1 MVHEPEKSDPST
13 VALKPANNPN
23 GLGAESVE
31 RREGAEGNTNK
42 DRMRRTPSRVSMSSG
57 LERVRERAKA
67 EKKERF
73 TALLHHVDVDL
84 LRAAFSR
91 LKRDAAP
98 GVDGLTW
105 RQYEQNLEV
114 NLVDLHARVHRG
126 AYRAQPSR
134 RKFIPKEDGRERPLG
149 IASLEDKIVQRAVV
163 EVFNA
168 IYEEDFL
175 GFSYGFRPGRGQH
188 DALDALAVGITQ
200 TKVNWIVDIDVRSFF
215 DTVSHEWLI
224 RSVEHRIA
232 DGRMIRLIRKWLKAG
247 VMDDGEWSSS
257 EAGTPQGAVISPL
270 LSNVYLHFLLDLWFE
285 KKIKP
290 ACRGEA
296 YLVRF
301 ADDFVATFQ
310 YREDVDRFQ
319 RQVRERFAEFGLEL
333 AEEKTRGILFGR
345 FAAITRLRYG
355 QGRPETFEFLGFKHV
370 CGVDRSGR
378 FALFRIPSVKSCRKF
393 LIRTR
398 EWIFEH
404 RHWRRWE
411 QQQHL
416 TRMLRGFYQYFA
428 LHHCERKLSW
438 VRQQVQRQ
446 WISALNRRGQRRK
459 TNWTRLRACPWFEL
473 PWAENLHPMV

>member
-1 MVHEPEKSDPST
+1 MST
-13 VALKPANNPN
+13 QLSQIAK
-23 GLGAESVE
+23 
-31 RREGAEGNTNK
+31 
-42 DRMRRTPSRVSMSSG
+42 
-57 LERVRERAKA
+57 RAKLDRKA
-67 EKKERF
+67 RF
-73 TALLHHVDVDL
+73 TSLAHLLTPEFL
-84 LRAAFSR
+84 KETWGKMNRRASG
-91 LKRDAAP
+91 
-98 GVDGLTW
+98 GVDGQSAQQFGSELGT
-105 RQYEQNLEV
+105 QVEAICAQLK
-114 NLVDLHARVHRG
+114 AG
-126 AYRAQPSR
+126 TYRAPPVR
-134 RKFIPKEDGRERPLG
+134 RVEIPKGPGKVGTRPLG
-149 IASLEDKIVQRAVV
+149 IPTVADRLLQRAVARIL
-163 EVFNA
+163 EAVFEA
-168 IYEEDFL
+168 DFL
-175 GFSYGFRPGRGQH
+175 DCSHGFRPGRNPH
-188 DALDALAVGITQ
+188 HALQALREQIVLK
-200 TKVNWIVDIDVRSFF
+200 KVMQVFEAD
-215 DTVSHEWLI
+215 I
-224 RSVEHRIA
+224 RSYFTRINRQWLRKMVAHRIA
-232 DGRMIRLIRKWLKAG
+232 DPVILSLIGKWLNAG
-247 VMDDGEWSSS
+247 AMKDGVVIHTE
-257 EAGTPQGAVISPL
+257 EGTPQGGPISPV

-319 RQVRERFAEFGLEL
+319 TKVRERFAEFGLEL

-345 FAAITRLRYG
+345 FAAITRQRYG

-416 TRMLRGFYQYFA
+416 TKMLRGFYQYFA
-428 LHHCERKLSW
+428 LHHCERKLSS
-438 VRQQVQRQ
+438 VRHQVQRQ

-473 PWAENLHPMV
+473 PWAQHPHPMV